1 MVVYKPL
8 ALIPFIFLYIH
19 IYIYIYWVI
28 TRNISYIHL
37 RTMGYTSARFLF
49 LPRAERAERELQGV
63 LDAAALEHLE
73 TKCPGVARSG
83 SKVKLP
89 SI

>member
-1 MVVYKPL
+1 MVYK
-8 ALIPFIFLYIH
+8 ALSFDTFYLFV
-19 IYIYIYWVI
+19 YIYILWVI

-49 LPRAERAERELQGV
+49 LPRAERAERELQGI

-83 SKVKLP
+83 NEVRLP